1 MRLEGDLAAT
11 QLSDVKRLP
20 QFSVSLGQK
29 EVLQQGLC
37 SIPLKRAQWE
47 LQGDFEGKKKKLFLK
62 KMSIQ
67 NNFNKCQKIK
77 SISLHPNL

>member
-29 EVLQQGLC
+29 EVLQQGL
-37 SIPLKRAQWE
+37 
-47 LQGDFEGKKKKLFLK
+47 KKGEAF
-62 KMSIQ
+62 SQ
-67 NNFNKCQKIK
+67 
-77 SISLHPNL
+77 

>member
-47 LQGDFEGKKKKLFLK
+47 LQGDFEGKKKKAFFK
-62 KMSIQ
+62 KDEHS
-67 NNFNKCQKIK
+67 K
-77 SISLHPNL
+77 